1 MQAGSELS
9 DRLGR
14 APVLDEPRPRD
25 GYVRRR
31 WAGKGTEPELTAQ
44 ALRMGKSG
52 RLESQDER
60 EMTVMEKPTLARRDL
75 GEVRPESVVPSPPT
89 SA

>member
-1 MQAGSELS
+1 MQAGSALS

-25 GYVRRR
+25 GHVRRK
-31 WAGKGTEPELTAQ
+31 WAGEGTAPGLTAQ

-52 RLESQDER
+52 RTESQGQR
-60 EMTVMEKPTLARRDL
+60 EVTEME
-75 GEVRPESVVPSPPT
+75 
-89 SA
+89 